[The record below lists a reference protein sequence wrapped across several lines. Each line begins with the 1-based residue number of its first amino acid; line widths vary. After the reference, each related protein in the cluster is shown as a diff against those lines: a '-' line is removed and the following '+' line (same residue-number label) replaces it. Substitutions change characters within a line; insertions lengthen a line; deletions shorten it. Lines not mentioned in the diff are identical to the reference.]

1 MSKALLII
9 DVQHGFLKG
18 YEELPERIAKVARKF
33 LRNNDKVVAI
43 QHIDEMEGSP
53 IEFGT
58 DGANI
63 PDILT
68 DSADILI
75 QKKFPISFKETDLDN
90 YLQEHRIKELFIAGF
105 NMEFCILFTSIAAAD
120 RGYEVTVI
128 EDLCGSA
135 NDGKTYEMN
144 DLDIVDFVG
153 TVLDW
158 SEVVQSNS
166 LAETEYKDD

>member
-9 DVQHGFLKG
+9 DVQQGFLKG
-18 YEELPERIAKVARKF
+18 YEYLPERISKVAHRF
-33 LRNNDKVVAI
+33 LRNNNKVVAI

-53 IEFGT
+53 IKFGT

-63 PDILT
+63 PELLT

-75 QKKFPISFKETDLDN
+75 QKKYPISFKDTDLQE
-90 YLQEHRIKELFIAGF
+90 YLQEHRIKELFIVGF

-128 EDLCGSA
+128 EDLCGTV
-135 NDGKTYEMN
+135 NVGNTYEMN
-144 DLDIVDFVG
+144 DLDIVDFIV
-153 TVLDW
+153 TVLDR
-158 SEVVQSNS
+158 SKVVQNKS
-166 LAETEYKDD
+166 LDETEYKDD

>member
-18 YEELPERIAKVARKF
+18 YEKLPERISKVAHTF

-43 QHIDEMEGSP
+43 QHIDEIEGSP

-58 DGANI
+58 YGANI
-63 PDILT
+63 PDILI

-75 QKKFPISFKETDLDN
+75 QKKYPTSFKETDLDN
-90 YLQEHRIKELFIAGF
+90 YLQNHGIKELFITGF
-105 NMEFCILFTSIAAAD
+105 NMEFCILFTSITAAD

-144 DLDIVDFVG
+144 DLDIVDFIG

-158 SEVVQSNS
+158 SDIVKNKYLE
-166 LAETEYKDD
+166 ETEYNND

>member
-1 MSKALLII
+1 
-9 DVQHGFLKG
+9 
-18 YEELPERIAKVARKF
+18 
-33 LRNNDKVVAI
+33 
-43 QHIDEMEGSP
+43 MEGSP

-90 YLQEHRIKELFIAGF
+90 YLQEHRINELFIAGF

-158 SEVVQSNS
+158 SELVTNRY
-166 LAETEYKDD
+166 LEETEYNDD